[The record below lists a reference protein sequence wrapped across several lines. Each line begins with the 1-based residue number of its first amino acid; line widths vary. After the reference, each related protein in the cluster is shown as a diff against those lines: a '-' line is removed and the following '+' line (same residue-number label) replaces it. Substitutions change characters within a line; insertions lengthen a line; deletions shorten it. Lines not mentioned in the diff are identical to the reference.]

1 MLSLEQGIIDG
12 TTEEGRAKI
21 EELEKAAAARKAAEE
36 SGEMQDIYE
45 IDEDDDGDL
54 PIEGYQVEPVV
65 EGKGKG
71 PEH

>member
-21 EELEKAAAARKAAEE
+21 EALEKAAAARKAAEE

-45 IDEDDDGDL
+45 IDEDDLGDL
-54 PIEGYQVEPVV
+54 PVEGHQTDTT

-71 PEH
+71 AQR

>member
-21 EELEKAAAARKAAEE
+21 EELEKTAAARKAAEE

-45 IDEDDDGDL
+45 IDEDDNGDL
-54 PIEGYQVEPVV
+54 PVEGYQCQPVV
-65 EGKGKG
+65 EGKGKE

>member
-54 PIEGYQVEPVV
+54 PIEGYQAEPAV

>member
-21 EELEKAAAARKAAEE
+21 EALEKAAAAKAAAIE

-45 IDEDDDGDL
+45 IDEDDAGDL
-54 PIEGYQVEPVV
+54 PV
-65 EGKGKG
+65 EGHQG
-71 PEH
+71 EHAETRA